1 MNDLGSIICLSVYQ
15 LVSAQIHLSSSWS
28 DNCSNSVTSIIT
40 SRFILNLREG
50 NSGSSHLE
58 SWSEFSD
65 PGLAIPS
72 GLGNLGRPLEHCI
85 DIETA
90 SEFHLDWTIPSSPS
104 LSSVVD
110 FFKEV
115 RLFLLLF
122 FQSIDEQAQ
131 VP

>member
-1 MNDLGSIICLSVYQ
+1 VLLLLNVCDILLIIFTGQSY
-15 LVSAQIHLSSSWS
+15 VSPFISF
-28 DNCSNSVTSIIT
+28 VTSIIT

-110 FFKEV
+110 FFKE
-115 RLFLLLF
+115 
-122 FQSIDEQAQ
+122 SIDEQAQ